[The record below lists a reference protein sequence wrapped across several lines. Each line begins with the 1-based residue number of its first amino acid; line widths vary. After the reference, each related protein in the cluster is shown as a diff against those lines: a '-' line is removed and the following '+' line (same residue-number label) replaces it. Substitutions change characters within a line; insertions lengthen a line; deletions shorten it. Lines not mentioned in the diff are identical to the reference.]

1 MTGSNMK
8 YLLFTTLENTK
19 ETHDLIHKLSN
30 LGYNGTVLSSTSL
43 KHILNDENE
52 DVPSFFSLAHYHEN
66 KFVQNTTI
74 YFILNDYEVKEVQE
88 EIRIATNNFKSTKGG
103 MFVTKLDSFEGS
115 F

>member
-1 MTGSNMK
+1 MK

-19 ETHDLIHKLSN
+19 ETYDLIHHLSK

-43 KHILNDENE
+43 KHILHDEDE
-52 DVPSFFSLAHYHEN
+52 DVPSFISLAHFHEN

-74 YFILNDYEVKEVQE
+74 YFILEEDELEEVKS
-88 EIRIATNNFKSTKGG
+88 EIRKATKDFTATKGG
-103 MFVTKLDSFEGS
+103 MFSTKIDSFEGS

>member
-1 MTGSNMK
+1 MK
-8 YLLFTTLENTK
+8 HLLLTTLENTK
-19 ETHDLIHKLSN
+19 EAHDLIQYLSN

-43 KHILNDENE
+43 KHILHDENE

-74 YFILNDYEVKEVQE
+74 YFILEEAEVEEVKN
-88 EIRIATNNFKSTKGG
+88 EIRKFTDGFKNTKGG
-103 MFVTKLDSFEGS
+103 MFSTPIESFEGS

>member
-1 MTGSNMK
+1 MK
-8 YLLFTTLENTK
+8 HLLFITLENTK
-19 ETHDLIHKLSN
+19 QTHDLIHNLST

-43 KHILNDENE
+43 KHILQDENE

-74 YFILNDYEVKEVQE
+74 YFMLEENEIEEVKSEV
-88 EIRIATNNFKSTKGG
+88 RKYTDDFKNTKGG
-103 MFVTKLDSFEGS
+103 MFTLPIDSYEGS

>member
-1 MTGSNMK
+1 MK

-19 ETHDLIHKLSN
+19 ETYDLIHHLSK

-43 KHILNDENE
+43 KHILQDEDE
-52 DVPSFFSLAHYHEN
+52 DVPSFISLAHFHEN

-74 YFILNDYEVKEVQE
+74 YFILEEAELEEVKS
-88 EIRIATNNFKSTKGG
+88 EIRKATKDFTSTKGG
-103 MFVTKLDSFEGS
+103 MFSTKIDSFEGS

>member
-1 MTGSNMK
+1 MK
-8 YLLFTTLENTK
+8 HLLFTTLENTK
-19 ETHDLIHKLSN
+19 ETSDLIHRLSE

-43 KHILNDENE
+43 KHILQDENE

-74 YFILNDYEVKEVQE
+74 YFILDDKELEEVKK
-88 EIRIATNNFKSTKGG
+88 EIKTATNCFTTTKGG
-103 MFVTKLDSFEGS
+103 MFALPLESYEGS

>member
-1 MTGSNMK
+1 MK
-8 YLLFTTLENTK
+8 HLLFTTLENTK
-19 ETHDLIHKLSN
+19 ETHDLIHHLSQ

-43 KHILNDENE
+43 KHILQDENE

-74 YFILNDYEVKEVQE
+74 YFILEEEELEEVEN
-88 EIRIATNNFKSTKGG
+88 EIRKATENFTNTKGG
-103 MFVTKLDSFEGS
+103 MFSTKLDSFEGS